1 MSTPA
6 PSTTA
11 VAVASPS
18 QNTTLY
24 IWYVVC
30 VLMVAYIFS
39 FIDRQIFSMVVG
51 PLRRDLHISDVQ
63 VSYLQGL
70 SFVVFYTFFGILIG
84 RLVDI
89 YSRRTIIA
97 IGLVLWSL
105 FTTACGIVTTFPQML
120 MMRMGVGVGEAA
132 LSPAAYSLVADYVP
146 PQRMSVAISLYSAG
160 IYIGSGLSFL
170 LGGKIQTYAAARGAM
185 SLPLVGQI
193 HPWQILFFAVGLPG
207 VLFAPLLYTIREPR
221 TRGGSLHQMVPIA

>member
-30 VLMVAYIFS
+30 ILMVAYVFS

-51 PLRRDLHISDVQ
+51 PLRRDLHISDTQ

-89 YSRRTIIA
+89 YSRRTIICV
-97 IGLVLWSL
+97 GMVLWSL
-105 FTTACGIVTTFPQML
+105 FITVCGIAGTYWQML
-120 MMRMGVGVGEAA
+120 
-132 LSPAAYSLVADYVP
+132 SL
-146 PQRMSVAISLYSAG
+146 R
-160 IYIGSGLSFL
+160 
-170 LGGKIQTYAAARGAM
+170 
-185 SLPLVGQI
+185 
-193 HPWQILFFAVGLPG
+193 
-207 VLFAPLLYTIREPR
+207 
-221 TRGGSLHQMVPIA
+221 